1 LAGRY
6 ASALFDL
13 AIDQKSL
20 DTVES
25 SLETLKAAL
34 AESDDFR
41 QLIQSP
47 LVSRDDAAKAVAA
60 VGTSLGIDKT
70 TNDFLGVLANNR
82 RLGQLP
88 AMIRAFEQLAS
99 DYRGEVKAEVTSAH
113 SLDDAQVEQIKAQ
126 LKSRAGREI
135 KISTKVDPDIL
146 GGLIVRMGSQMIDG
160 SLRTRL
166 NSLATA
172 MKG

>member
-1 LAGRY
+1 MAGRY

-13 AIDQKSL
+13 AIEQKSL
-20 DTVES
+20 ETIES
-25 SLETLKAAL
+25 NLENLKAAL
-34 AESDDFR
+34 SESADFR
-41 QLIQSP
+41 HLIDSP
-47 LVSRDDAAKAVAA
+47 LVSRDEAAKAVAA
-60 VGTSLGIDKT
+60 VGQTLGIDKT
-70 TNDFLGVLANNR
+70 TGDFLGVLASNR
-82 RLGQLP
+82 RLGELP
-88 AMIRAFEQLAS
+88 AMIRAFELLAS
-99 DYRGEVKAEVTSAH
+99 NYRGEVKAEVTSAH
-113 SLDDAQVEQIKAQ
+113 ALDDGQIDQIKAQ

-135 KISTKVDPDIL
+135 KISTKVDPEIL